1 MLTAEWAICEMG
13 GDGDWSLKVLPVLP
27 GTPAALLLLFLCY
40 FFTLPGTRVL

>member
-27 GTPAALLLLFLCY
+27 GTPAALLFFFLCY
-40 FFTLPGTRVL
+40 FFTFPGAGVL

>member
-27 GTPAALLLLFLCY
+27 GTLAALLFFFLCY
-40 FFTLPGTRVL
+40 FFTFPGAGVL